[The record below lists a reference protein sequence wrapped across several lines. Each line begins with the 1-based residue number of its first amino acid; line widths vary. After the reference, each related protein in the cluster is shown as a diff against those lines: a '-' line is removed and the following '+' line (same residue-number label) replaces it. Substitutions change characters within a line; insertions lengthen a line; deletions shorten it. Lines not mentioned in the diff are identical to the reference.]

1 MPHLRLG
8 IVGTGAI
15 SAEFVA
21 ATRLEQAF
29 EIAAVMSR
37 SEDSATRFVRE
48 TELGEVAIATS
59 IKELVSF
66 DLDAVYIASPNSLHQ
81 EHALAAIERG
91 LNVIVEKPA
100 FWNPQQWQ
108 RVHRAAEQ
116 AGVLVLE
123 AARHIFEPGF
133 LAVTEWAAKQTL
145 TGATL
150 NFHQYSS
157 RWDAVLA
164 GEEPNIFSLKH
175 GGGALVDLG
184 IYAIYAALAWLGEPE
199 SVLYRAELA
208 PTGVDSGGLLLLGYP
223 GFTAELAF
231 SKNQVSTLPSEIR
244 AGRQVLSMNA
254 VQGIDLVKKSDGSTL
269 YAAQSTGRPL
279 RELMRFEVLAFCRL
293 IAASRTGSLTAEDT
307 ALYREL
313 TALSG
318 AANRICTEARLSAG
332 LIFTGEQ
339 EESL

>member
-1 MPHLRLG
+1 MFTPRLG
-8 IVGTGAI
+8 VVGTGAI

-21 ATRLEQAF
+21 AVRSEKAF

-37 SEDSATRFVRE
+37 SEDSAARFVRE
-48 TELGEVAIATS
+48 TELAEVAIATS
-59 IKELVSF
+59 VEELVSF

-81 EHALAAIERG
+81 DHALAAIERG

-108 RVHRAAEQ
+108 RVHDAADE

-133 LAVTEWAAKQTL
+133 LAVTEWAAGQTL

-184 IYAIYAALAWLGEPE
+184 IYAVYAAVAWLGEPDD
-199 SVLYRAELA
+199 VVYRAELA
-208 PTGVDSGGLLLLGYP
+208 PTGVDAGGVLLLNYP

-231 SKNQVSTLPSEIR
+231 SKNQASTLPSEIR
-244 AGRQVLSMNA
+244 AGRQSISMNA
-254 VQGIDLVKKSDGSTL
+254 VQGIDLVQSSDGTTI
-269 YAAQSTGRPL
+269 YETQSSGRPL
-279 RELMRFEVLAFCRL
+279 RELMRFEAVAFSRL
-293 IAASRTGSLTAEDT
+293 ITASRTDSLTAEDT

-313 TALSG
+313 TALSQTV
-318 AANRICTEARLSAG
+318 NRICTQARLSAG
-332 LIFTGEQ
+332 IVFTGEQ
-339 EESL
+339 A